1 MGRDGRFTVIF
12 FGGTQRRQRDVTSHR
27 GRPGTAKT
35 YMGNGRGKQ
44 EAIQSG
50 EDESPVGRQPLQ
62 DAGYQALKLYHKR
75 LRKELAGLRHV
86 DDADTIHDAR
96 VAVRELRAIASL
108 LQPSGCFAKGWL
120 RRMDSGLRRL
130 AHGLGEVRDTDVLL
144 EHLHAYVSQH
154 EEAAEGLSWLEEEL
168 GRRRARAARRVR
180 KLVKE
185 EQTYRLL
192 KKTRRDFRRQRRH
205 MRVSSR
211 AGAVP
216 ATTSRKDKAEEEPYP
231 ILVRHFAGGAI
242 WERYQEI
249 LKYEM
254 ALPQAS
260 AQTLHGLRIACK
272 RLRYSMQIFGQTPA
286 ELVETLAALKGAQDH
301 LGRLHDIFFAER
313 LIARLLPRSG
323 GDGQG
328 EDQSSPANHPQYL
341 EYLEALTTESNQLR
355 SSIGPLWARLT
366 GLPMRQRICGYIAS
380 L

>member
-1 MGRDGRFTVIF
+1 MAASPSSFLTARRGGRE
-12 FGGTQRRQRDVTSHR
+12 DVTSHR

-35 YMGNGRGKQ
+35 YMANGTGKQ
-44 EAIQSG
+44 EPSQSG

-62 DAGYQALKLYHKR
+62 DAGYKALKLHHKH
-75 LRKELAGLRHV
+75 LQKELASLRHV

-108 LQPSGCFAKGWL
+108 LQPSGCFARGWL

-130 AHGLGEVRDTDVLL
+130 AHSLGEVRDTDVLL
-144 EHLHAYVSQH
+144 EHLHVYVSQH

-168 GRRRARAARRVR
+168 SRRRARAVRRVR
-180 KLVKE
+180 KLVE
-185 EQTYRLL
+185 EEKTYQLL
-192 KKTRRDFRRQRRH
+192 KKTSRGLRRQRRH
-205 MRVSSR
+205 LSVSSR
-211 AGAVP
+211 AGDVP
-216 ATTSRKDKAEEEPYP
+216 ATTSRRGKEKVKVHP

-286 ELVETLAALKGAQDH
+286 ELVETLAALRGAQDH

-313 LIARLLPRSG
+313 LIAELLPPSG
-323 GDGQG
+323 GNSSG
-328 EDQSSPANHPQYL
+328 EDRSFATAHPQYL
-341 EYLEALTTESNQLR
+341 EYVEALTTEGNQLR
-355 SSIGPLWARLT
+355 SSIGPLWVRLT